1 MKATRNMIA
10 GIALLM
16 SATSA
21 ISQEAINRTILGVDK
36 SGSSTFLY
44 ERHSADAAA
53 NYVYDY
59 ITDLTPPHDLLMI
72 SVGDTGMAER
82 DIHIRASVA
91 ERRASSPRR
100 MAEQFGGY
108 FRALPQLI
116 SEGAIAPDDTTSL
129 VEFFQSLEDICSEA
143 PTRIIL
149 FSDAVE
155 WSTTVDGRAFL
166 NGTASLPTPSSSF
179 LSGCHVEI
187 HGVGQLREGLASDGL
202 ERRLKPIWRSW
213 LTEAGAESV
222 RLTGSF
228 TRF

>member
-1 MKATRNMIA
+1 MIATRNMIA

-21 ISQEAINRTILGVDK
+21 ISQETINRTILGVDK

-53 NYVYDY
+53 SYVNDY
-59 ITDLTPPHDLLMI
+59 IAGLAPPHDLLMI

-82 DIHIRASVA
+82 DIHIRAKVT
-91 ERRASSPRR
+91 ERRASNPRR

-116 SEGAIAPDDTTSL
+116 SHGAIAPDDTTSL

-143 PTRIIL
+143 PNGSELCHGKRKPCA
-149 FSDAVE
+149 DHGPG
-155 WSTTVDGRAFL
+155 GRA
-166 NGTASLPTPSSSF
+166 GP
-179 LSGCHVEI
+179 
-187 HGVGQLREGLASDGL
+187 
-202 ERRLKPIWRSW
+202 
-213 LTEAGAESV
+213 ESV
-222 RLTGSF
+222 LPRGTQSTFRICLAYDFDAHAALGRPWVGLVAYRQPRSLETIG
-228 TRF
+228 RAGR